1 MRQRNE
7 DKTAEFKKENEVLS
21 KELKKAREEEKLKGK
36 EVISLKKLIE
46 TMGDDGDDEAEED
59 KEPETVKSD
68 EPKAEE
74 VKKPETVKPVDSKA
88 AEVKKPEDDEPVD
101 LTSNFNNDNVGSATA
116 NEESTV
122 KPPAV
127 VEKEVAPKPTKEA
140 SKAVELPDETIEVV
154 TSEEEWEGTTYYKIG
169 HHLVKDVRFDKDS
182 LAIGAKLPFKIVKE
196 SRCFTATSL
205 NNKITFIATNTQ
217 AKSSH
222 NPEKGSSVCGLTPV
236 CTKRWVKDEKIASVL
251 IFDSN
256 WHPKNEKEQWV
267 CGHHHE
273 ASIRGNNPQ
282 IQKLCKA
289 AS

>member
-1 MRQRNE
+1 MQYL
-7 DKTAEFKKENEVLS
+7 FKRKN
-21 KELKKAREEEKLKGK
+21 KAS
-36 EVISLKKLIE
+36 I
-46 TMGDDGDDEAEED
+46 
-59 KEPETVKSD
+59 
-68 EPKAEE
+68 
-74 VKKPETVKPVDSKA
+74 SKA
-88 AEVKKPEDDEPVD
+88 AEVQKPDGNEPVD
-101 LTSNFNNDNVGSATA
+101 LSSNFNNDNIGNNTDRFSATV

-127 VEKEVAPKPTKEA
+127 VEKEVTPKPTQEA

-196 SRCFTATSL
+196 SRRFTATSL

-236 CTKRWVKDEKIASVL
+236 CTRRWVQDEPIASVF

-273 ASIRGNNPQ
+273 ASIRGNNLQ

-289 AS
+289 ASKTTSKTTPTKKASPADPFKELDNFKKGRKVSAESEAGKEGAVKDTKEVQK